1 MDKSTMTRSAFNHKN
16 SRKMENQERL
26 NSKILSATKKI
37 QDEYPELVKYMNEI
51 PINFTENAS
60 NEVKET
66 ELKNYLESLK
76 DIAINYA
83 KEHPNPQDLKKR
95 P

>member
-1 MDKSTMTRSAFNHKN
+1 MTRSAFNH
-16 SRKMENQERL
+16 
-26 NSKILSATKKI
+26 
-37 QDEYPELVKYMNEI
+37 
-51 PINFTENAS
+51 
-60 NEVKET
+60 EVKEKQ
-66 ELKNYLESLK
+66 LKNYLESLK